1 MRVSPMTPK
10 LAALLFAVAALAP
23 LSSWWLLLFSENP
36 PKMSPIDAAMSQ
48 LTSTF
53 SLANEQLWWF
63 VGWATVTVYLLVVA
77 AFYVSPL
84 VRRRPWAIA
93 VATSAGIVTLYSLVF
108 TPVLGLFLLLP
119 LVLSIWWA
127 HGA

>member
-127 HGA
+127 LGA

>member
-1 MRVSPMTPK
+1 MTPK

-23 LSSWWLLLFSENP
+23 LSSWWLLLFSANP

-48 LTSTF
+48 LTTTF

-127 HGA
+127 LGA

>member
-23 LSSWWLLLFSENP
+23 LSSWWLLLFSANP

-48 LTSTF
+48 LTTTF

>member
-23 LSSWWLLLFSENP
+23 LSSWWLLLFSANP

-48 LTSTF
+48 LTTTF

-127 HGA
+127 LGA

>member
-1 MRVSPMTPK
+1 
-10 LAALLFAVAALAP
+10 
-23 LSSWWLLLFSENP
+23 
-36 PKMSPIDAAMSQ
+36 MSPVDAATSQ

-63 VGWATVTVYLLVVA
+63 VGWATVTLYLLVVA

-93 VATSAGIVTLYSLVF
+93 VAASAGIVTLYSLVF